1 MVLQQQPLA
10 VPSPGFCLLNTCFV
24 RAWLLTGP
32 LIPSGQSRLT
42 DPPALIY
49 HRDRPPLRQRQ
60 QPLLWAY
67 YGTKFKPWA
76 WRCTDAGRFFR
87 FPLGLYS
94 FSTIMRKRRKK
105 KRGGG
110 IKKRDRLCGRQAQG
124 YFILLKIMNFF

>member
-49 HRDRPPLRQRQ
+49 HRDRPPRRQRQ

-87 FPLGLYS
+87 FPLGLYI

-105 KRGGG
+105 KGGGG
-110 IKKRDRLCGRQAQG
+110 IKKKRQTMWQAQG